1 MTIENILA
9 SSKCDPGK
17 LETLYRNMQASGDET
32 AFRQAI
38 AKHLENHPDD
48 TLMLAWAYRL
58 DIQTPSPQEK
68 PSEKISGESMVFHYK
83 LAVVVSVLLAICYVV
98 SSWGGQPAPAPG
110 EANPLFWL
118 GWSSMA
124 GLAMLLYLAVADRSS
139 DRSRRYAW
147 TAMAVIVIGA
157 FAAVQNWSKTG
168 PVAELTALH
177 LPFVVWA
184 VVGIGLCAGRRDP
197 FIQGHAFMLKSLE
210 AVMVGGIYFGSLAV
224 FAALT
229 HGIFD
234 VIGIRL
240 AEDSFQWVVACGI
253 GIAPVMALASVYR
266 PEAAPSDQNL
276 ENSLAN
282 IVVVISRLIL
292 PLAMGVLLVYL
303 LWFIPAY
310 FERPFQDR
318 SVLIVY
324 NATIL
329 AVLVLLTVIIRET
342 DRQWFFQSDRLYRYA
357 VSGMAVLTFLLN
369 TYALAAI
376 LYRMVSYG
384 LTPNRY
390 ACLGWNAVTLIIL
403 AGLIVTLLKNR
414 AGDWSRSFQRNI
426 SRFTIFAVVWALW
439 VVFVLPLSF

>member
-1 MTIENILA
+1 MTIENKIAL
-9 SSKCDPGK
+9 SKSDPGK
-17 LETLYRNMQASGDET
+17 PEALYRNMQAGVDET

-38 AKHLENHPDD
+38 AKSLESHPDD
-48 TLMLAWAYRL
+48 TLLLAWAYRL
-58 DIQTPSPQEK
+58 DIQTPSLQKKTTEK
-68 PSEKISGESMVFHYK
+68 NSGESIVYHYR
-83 LAVVVSVLLAICYVV
+83 LAITISIVLAICYAVC
-98 SSWGGQPAPAPG
+98 SWGGHPVPAPE

-124 GLAMLLYLAVADRSS
+124 GLAMLLYLAIADRSS
-139 DRSRRYAW
+139 GRSRLYAW
-147 TAMAVIVIGA
+147 TAMAIIAISA

-184 VVGIGLCAGRRDP
+184 AVGIGLCAGRRDP
-197 FIQGHAFMLKSLE
+197 FIQGHAFMLKSIE
-210 AVMVGGIYFGSLAV
+210 AVLVGGIYFGSLAV

-229 HGIFD
+229 NGIFS

-240 AEDSFQWVVACGI
+240 AEDGFQWVVACGI
-253 GIAPVMALASVYR
+253 GIVPVMALASVYR
-266 PEAAPSDQNL
+266 PEAAPSDQSL
-276 ENSLAN
+276 ANSLAG
-282 IVVVISRLIL
+282 IVAVISRLIL

-329 AVLVLLTVIIRET
+329 AVLILLTVIVRET
-342 DRQWFFQSDRLYRYA
+342 DRQWFFQSDRLNRYA
-357 VSGMAVLTFLLN
+357 VSGMVVLTFLLN
-369 TYALAAI
+369 AYALAAI
-376 LYRMVSYG
+376 LYRMVNYG

-390 ACLGWNAVTLIIL
+390 ACLGWNAVTLTIL
-403 AGLIVTLLKNR
+403 AGLIFTLLKNG
-414 AGDWSRSFQRNI
+414 AGDWSRSFQRTI
-426 SRFTIFAVVWALW
+426 SRLTTFAVIWAIW
-439 VVFVLPLSF
+439 VVFILPLSF